1 MPEVAYHQ
9 RAPVRTTDAT
19 RVVPPRDRCTVLEL
33 LRRVTVR
40 RGPRDLGTHLT
51 QAAGGECT
59 VARSLVDE
67 QL

>member
-1 MPEVAYHQ
+1 
-9 RAPVRTTDAT
+9 
-19 RVVPPRDRCTVLEL
+19 
-33 LRRVTVR
+33 VTVR